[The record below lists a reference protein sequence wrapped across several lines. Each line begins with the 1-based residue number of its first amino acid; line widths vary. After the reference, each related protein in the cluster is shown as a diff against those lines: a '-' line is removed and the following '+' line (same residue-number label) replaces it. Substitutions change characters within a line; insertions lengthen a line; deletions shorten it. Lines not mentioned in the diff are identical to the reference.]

1 MVNLKILKHIKKN
14 QLLDMNELIQ
24 TSIKLKNKILSYEID
39 EKDWVDL
46 GEKEILENYIKKDG
60 L

>member
-1 MVNLKILKHIKKN
+1 
-14 QLLDMNELIQ
+14 MNELIQ